1 MNESKWR
8 IRGNVYLQDSIK
20 EWRQLKE
27 QLAISYYPMRNHKPL
42 KKTTLSSNLH
52 KYYHMNANCFTNKA
66 SSAEYSTFLLHH
78 VQALQYCSAVTIQD
92 YIWWINWQRY
102 ETFPVCGCRNESIC
116 CFSLSFIRWS
126 EYFGVLD
133 MINFTASHWAPGN
146 CDRQSV
152 LNFSLQKPWGF
163 FFLLLH
169 SKKKKKKVMCVTVIF
184 FFMCQTRWKKK
195 NSSWKLYFSQK
206 KMFCVRHLFHVLFQ
220 WNDFLFW
227 LKCFFLQCSFWPQ
240 EAEVHHRSAVSVTG
254 GLLCFIG
261 LFINVCQQWTVNHCN
276 WEEGEESA
284 YFWHRKRVVC
294 FWDGG
299 WRTRSNS
306 SVPSALRMSATAVFL
321 CLQRSHWLL
330 HVSKLCM
337 TISGDHQP
345 GTSLENGS
353 LRRKHY
359 LF

>member
-1 MNESKWR
+1 MKHFLFVAAEMRVSVVFLCLLLDEVNILGFWTWSILQLHIEPLGTVT
-8 IRGNVYLQDSIK
+8 GNLFWIFHYRSP
-20 EWRQLKE
+20 E
-27 QLAISYYPMRNHKPL
+27 P
-42 KKTTLSSNLH
+42 
-52 KYYHMNANCFTNKA
+52 F
-66 SSAEYSTFLLHH
+66 FF
-78 VQALQYCSAVTIQD
+78 YCSI
-92 YIWWINWQRY
+92 
-102 ETFPVCGCRNESIC
+102 
-116 CFSLSFIRWS
+116 L
-126 EYFGVLD
+126 
-133 MINFTASHWAPGN
+133 
-146 CDRQSV
+146 
-152 LNFSLQKPWGF
+152 
-163 FFLLLH
+163 
-169 SKKKKKKVMCVTVIF
+169 KKKKKKVMCVTVIF

-195 NSSWKLYFSQK
+195 NSSWKFYFSQK

>member
-169 SKKKKKKVMCVTVIF
+169 SKKKKKKSNVCNSEFFFSCVKPGEKKRILHENFIFHKKKCSVWDICFTCCFSEMIF
-184 FFMCQTRWKKK
+184 FFDWSVSFCNAHFGHKRQKCTTALPLVSQVDCCVLSAFSLMCVNSEQWITATERKAKKVHISGTE
-195 NSSWKLYFSQK
+195 NGLYVSE
-206 KMFCVRHLFHVLFQ
+206 MEVGEHVVILPFHQHYAWVPPQYFYVYS
-220 WNDFLFW
+220 DHTD
-227 LKCFFLQCSFWPQ
+227 CFMCPNCAWQ
-240 EAEVHHRSAVSVTG
+240 SAV
-254 GLLCFIG
+254 
-261 LFINVCQQWTVNHCN
+261 
-276 WEEGEESA
+276 
-284 YFWHRKRVVC
+284 
-294 FWDGG
+294 
-299 WRTRSNS
+299 
-306 SVPSALRMSATAVFL
+306 
-321 CLQRSHWLL
+321 
-330 HVSKLCM
+330 
-337 TISGDHQP
+337 TISLGH
-345 GTSLENGS
+345 
-353 LRRKHY
+353 H
-359 LF
+359 